1 MTEGLQNAMTL
12 DNVRFAYANSSTQ
25 HPTIDIKQWVVQDGE
40 SVFLQ
45 GKSGSGKSTLLNLI
59 AGTLTPQRGSIEI
72 AGTDITQLSNTQ
84 RDMFRA
90 QYLGIVFQQFNLVPY
105 LSVLDNV
112 LIAGY
117 FANNTQMDVPERA
130 RELCQRLFISED
142 LLTQEARHLSIGQQ
156 QRVAI
161 ARALLNRPK
170 LLLVDEPTSALD
182 ADATMN
188 FMDLLKREQQANNCA
203 MVFVSHDPN
212 LAQHCDTHIS
222 LRELNSA
229 RGAH

>member
-1 MTEGLQNAMTL
+1 MTERLQNAMTL
-12 DNVRFAYANSSTQ
+12 NNVRFAYANSSNQ

-59 AGTLTPQRGSIEI
+59 AGTLTPQRGSIAV

-84 RDMFRA
+84 RDIFRA

-117 FANNTQMDVPERA
+117 FANNTQIDLPERA
-130 RELCQRLFISED
+130 RELCQRLSISED

-212 LAQHCDTHIS
+212 LAQHCDAHIS
-222 LRELNSA
+222 LCELNSA

>member
-12 DNVRFAYANSSTQ
+12 NNVRFAYANSSNQ

-84 RDMFRA
+84 RDIFRA

-117 FANNTQMDVPERA
+117 FANNTQIDLPERA
-130 RELCQRLFISED
+130 RGLCQRLLISEY

-161 ARALLNRPK
+161 ARALLNRPR

-182 ADATMN
+182 ADATQS
-188 FMDLLKREQQANNCA
+188 FMDLLKQEQQANKCA

-212 LAQHCDTHIS
+212 LAQYCDTQITMS
-222 LRELNSA
+222 QLNSVA
-229 RGAH
+229 GAK